1 MPKFDV
7 NIYTIVRVKIR
18 NVEANSPK
26 EAAELV
32 SNENFYDR
40 FRGNDPDQEW
50 AEQHESY
57 LVDEVDE
64 NGEIIDFDNSVYY
77 LDGFHTTETLYS
89 LGIGTEQITI

>member
-7 NIYTIVRVKIR
+7 NIYTIVRVKIS

-26 EAAELV
+26 EAAEFI
-32 SNENFYDR
+32 SHTNFYDR
-40 FRGNDPDQEW
+40 FKGEDQEW

-64 NGEIIDFDNSVYY
+64 NGEIIDYDNSQYF
-77 LDGFHTTETLYS
+77 LDAFQVLATQHD